1 MRKLFNGLLWILGT
15 LLVLGVVLRALVL
28 DVWVVPNDPS
38 LGASV
43 APSLAPGDAVVVL
56 TRGTPGFGELVR
68 CPDPETPGD
77 HIVGRIA
84 GLPGD
89 TVDVDHSTLDVNGQ
103 RYDPE
108 MACAEPTI
116 TITDPATGNPVQL
129 SCDMVMMGP
138 GLHPRA
144 TGRRPPLER
153 RHHVEVRPDTVF
165 LLSDNRSYHDD
176 SRDFG
181 LQPRAACNQRIV
193 FRLWGGAG
201 WSDDQRRFT
210 FVR

>member
-1 MRKLFNGLLWILGT
+1 MRKLFNGLLWIVGT
-15 LLVLGVVLRALVL
+15 LLLLGVVLRALVL
-28 DVWVVPNDPS
+28 DVWVVPNDPM
-38 LGASV
+38 LGAAL

-68 CPDPETPGD
+68 CPDPEAPGSY
-77 HIVGRIA
+77 IVGRIA

-89 TVDVDHSTLDVNGQ
+89 TVDVDHNVLLVNGQ
-103 RYDPE
+103 RYDAE
-108 MACAEPTI
+108 TACAEPKV
-116 TITDPATGNPVQL
+116 TITDPATGNPVQV
-129 SCDMVMMGP
+129 SCEMVMMGP

-201 WSDDQRRFT
+201 WSDDRRRFT